1 MVIGSGGAA
10 LVGVIIVMAE
20 KRRGDSVSPTNE
32 DLVKINPAF
41 SCPPKNTPPKNQQ
54 MATRK
59 DTIDVRTIRKGHFIK
74 KSTRK

>member
-41 SCPPKNTPPKNQQ
+41 SCLPQNTPETPLETPINPLE
-54 MATRK
+54 
-59 DTIDVRTIRKGHFIK
+59 INLC
-74 KSTRK
+74 KSQLFAAISECSLI